1 MAGNYRE
8 KETGEVSKSP
18 RTAAV
23 RAAATGMAIANA
35 YCVVDRTCVT
45 VDARQLADLV
55 MRMQQAFLDV
65 PDLAMT
71 VAEACTRFDVD
82 ECACEAVL
90 DLLAEAKV
98 LAKRSDGAY
107 MRVVRER
114 ASIHHVTSRR
124 RPLLPLPRSVAFIT
138 PGELARLTEQARRV
152 A

>member
-1 MAGNYRE
+1 
-8 KETGEVSKSP
+8 
-18 RTAAV
+18 
-23 RAAATGMAIANA
+23 MAIANV
-35 YCVVDRTCVT
+35 YCVVDGTCVT
-45 VDARQLADLV
+45 VDARRLADLV
-55 MRMQQAFLDV
+55 TRMQQAFLDM

-71 VAEACTRFDVD
+71 VTEACAHFDVD

-107 MRVVRER
+107 VRLVRER
-114 ASIHHVTSRR
+114 ATIHHVAARR
-124 RPLLPLPRSVAFIT
+124 QALLPLPRSVAFIT